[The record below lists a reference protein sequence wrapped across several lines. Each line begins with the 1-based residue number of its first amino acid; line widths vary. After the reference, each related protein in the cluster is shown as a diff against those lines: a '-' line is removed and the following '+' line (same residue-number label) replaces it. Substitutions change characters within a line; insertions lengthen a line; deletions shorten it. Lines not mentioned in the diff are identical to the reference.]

1 MSYESEGNN
10 VLRIIVRDNLK
21 FYDPLMKGVS
31 IGNKTKV
38 WLRVKIDEYKLQF
51 YYSLDNKEY
60 KEIAGVLDCSDL
72 SDEAYCDI
80 DHEGHTGTFIS
91 MCCNDQ
97 STGENENRCFADFKS
112 MEYKEI

>member
-1 MSYESEGNN
+1 MSYEEDGKN

-21 FYDPLMKGVS
+21 FYDPLMHGVD
-31 IGNKTKV
+31 IGTATKV
-38 WLRVKIDEYKLQF
+38 WLRATIIDCRLQF
-51 YYSLDNKEY
+51 YYSLNGEDFEKIAKE
-60 KEIAGVLDCSDL
+60 LDCSDL

-80 DHEGHTGTFIS
+80 NHEGHTGTYIT

-97 STGENENRCFADFKS
+97 STGENENRCYADFKF